1 MRTLS
6 TVRGDLDGP
15 VVRFAFRECPYCREA
30 LEPTPHGGVCRRC
43 GSTVGV
49 DPGRQPKEESQP

>member
-6 TVRGDLDGP
+6 HARRDVDGP
-15 VVRFAFRECPYCREA
+15 VVSFAFKECPYCREA
-30 LEPTPHGGVCRRC
+30 LEPSPHGGVCRRC

-49 DPGRQPKEESQP
+49 APGRLPKEETQP